1 MGTTS
6 PPVTVT
12 AATLAGG
19 DNNQDRYVIGD
30 NFAIVLDGATSIAGD
45 RSHDPGWFAEQLGN
59 AITEH
64 INGPHTLPQVVEH
77 AIRAVRDRHHLTPE
91 SSPTSTV
98 AIARWADDV
107 IETYVLGDST
117 VALLMTDGSEAVR
130 TDTRLSA
137 VAPDI
142 RAAYRDRLAHG
153 HGYDQTHHQILASMQ
168 DHQAKRRNTPEGY
181 WIAGAE
187 PSAGRHG
194 MTTREHLRNVQA
206 VALASDGVAPRRHP
220 QGLTWTH
227 LQRTAEN
234 LGAAEVL
241 ARLHAIEDT
250 DPDGQ
255 QWPRSK
261 RHDDK
266 TLVVVTLTAPDS
278 TLGENFPY

>member
-64 INGPHTLPQVVEH
+64 INGSHTLPEVVEH

-91 SSPTSTV
+91 TSPTSTV

-117 VALLMTDGSEAVR
+117 VALLMTDGTEAIR

-153 HGYDQTHHQILASMQ
+153 HGYDQTHRQLLARIQ
-168 DHQAKRRNTPEGY
+168 DRQAKRRNITDGY
-181 WIAGAE
+181 WIAGAD
-187 PSAGRHG
+187 PSAGLHG
-194 MTTREHLRNVQA
+194 MSTRKHLGNVR
-206 VALASDGVAPRRHP
+206 VLVLASDGVEPRRYP
-220 QGLTWTH
+220 QELTWTDLH
-227 LQRTAEN
+227 REAEDV
-234 LGAAEVL
+234 GVAEIL
-241 ARLHAIEDT
+241 ARLHAIENT

-255 QWPRSK
+255 RWPRSK

-266 TLVVVTLTAPDS
+266 TLIIV
-278 TLGENFPY
+278 ENF

>member
-1 MGTTS
+1 M
-6 PPVTVT
+6 TVT

-30 NFAIVLDGATSIAGD
+30 NFAIVLDGATSIAGN
-45 RSHDPGWFAEQLGN
+45 RSHDPGWFAEQLGD

-64 INGPHTLPQVVEH
+64 ISGPHTLPEVVEH
-77 AIRAVRDRHHLTPE
+77 AIRAVRDRHRLTPE

-117 VALLMTDGSEAVR
+117 VALLMTDGSEAVQ

-142 RAAYRDRLAHG
+142 RATYRDRLAHG
-153 HGYDQTHHQILASMQ
+153 HGYDQTHRQILTRLQYLQSR
-168 DHQAKRRNTPEGY
+168 KRNVPEGY
-181 WIAGAE
+181 WIAGAD
-187 PSAGRHG
+187 PTAGCRG
-194 MTTREHLRNVQA
+194 KALREHLGSVRA
-206 VALASDGVAPRRHP
+206 VILASDGVEPWRHP
-220 QGLTWTH
+220 DRFTWTDLH
-227 LQRTAEN
+227 RVAQEI
-234 LGAAEVL
+234 GAPGVL
-241 ARLHAIEDT
+241 RQLHAIEDA

-255 QWPRSK
+255 RWPRSK

-266 TLVVVTLTAPDS
+266 TVVLIS
-278 TLGENFPY
+278 RS